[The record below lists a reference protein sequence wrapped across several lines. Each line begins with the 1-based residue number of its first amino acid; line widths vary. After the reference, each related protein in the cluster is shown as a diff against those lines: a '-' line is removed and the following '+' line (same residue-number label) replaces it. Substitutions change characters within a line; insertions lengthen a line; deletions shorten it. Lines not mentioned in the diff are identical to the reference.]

1 MLGST
6 NSQILLQLNI
16 HKCSWEEAIKRA
28 MIGQEDLLSPE
39 LPSSP
44 VGNEF
49 PGGRLP
55 LGLSSLTSHLN
66 PRGSTRH
73 KNSSH
78 HHSSVY
84 LVLKF
89 PPAFPLF
96 ESSFPLLCQVT
107 QASQCYIMILVA
119 STPVSMPSMDGTIA

>member
-1 MLGST
+1 
-6 NSQILLQLNI
+6 
-16 HKCSWEEAIKRA
+16 

-66 PRGSTRH
+66 PRGNMRPRIMIIIILSEQH
-73 KNSSH
+73 
-78 HHSSVY
+78 
-84 LVLKF
+84 F
-89 PPAFPLF
+89 
-96 ESSFPLLCQVT
+96 
-107 QASQCYIMILVA
+107 YIMCVPNL
-119 STPVSMPSMDGTIA
+119 MPQEVDS

>member
-1 MLGST
+1 MSIFVT
-6 NSQILLQLNI
+6 
-16 HKCSWEEAIKRA
+16 KYRWEEAIKRA

-66 PRGSTRH
+66 PRGNTR
-73 KNSSH
+73 
-78 HHSSVY
+78 
-84 LVLKF
+84 
-89 PPAFPLF
+89 PRI
-96 ESSFPLLCQVT
+96 SFICLLNFHGCSCCLALCVKD
-107 QASQCYIMILVA
+107 S
-119 STPVSMPSMDGTIA
+119 